1 MAKSVNVSGRMSVG
15 RFEEEFEKTFG
26 VRCNVKLSKW
36 RNADNKATLA
46 SIRPK
51 DFNAPKKVNLPIV
64 GNMTVR
70 TLKERFEA
78 NFGVMIE
85 LYVGRKIAPDNV
97 TIGAIREGRVDLSK
111 NKKVKKVEEE
121 VMSTKTSDNSNEL
134 VSLSDEQIKEF
145 KDQENEAEDMWDYQN
160 LAYEIADAGD
170 KKWSKKVYQKAE
182 EKLTEDVT
190 DIASL
195 ACAVANEY
203 GLGDFEYAL
212 DLFKKAHSS
221 AETFSDYKTIITYLS
236 NESFLDNHDFGR
248 ELLKEAENLATTSGQ
263 YRDIADLYADD
274 NSLSDKEYAR
284 KMYEK
289 AEELAEG
296 GSDFTYLAQSVVEE
310 WNLNDKEYARKILEK
325 AESLSECENEP
336 RLLRDIGRIYSY
348 DIKDNA
354 KAMNAFKR
362 CETVIDSYSP
372 SGLEPAYWDES
383 KIEQYIYL
391 ANSVAD
397 EDALNDQEYAKELFI
412 KAESLIASGGW
423 DSSQLVGSLEDFGD
437 VEWSKNI
444 EKGNYG
450 TKGTTNIK
458 NDKSSSDSTLIKIEI
473 NNEKEHMAYNVIDV
487 ILEKNID
494 ASDFNADRYHEI
506 INDKS
511 FLKKAKEAIQSAN
524 GWKYGYY
531 MDGEDT
537 SLKEV
542 MEYVSWGESI
552 QIRLI
557 AVGDKDLSFLSLDNF
572 SDDGKEE
579 FLKGTSF
586 EAKEGDDDFEDSYDK
601 CVGSYNL
608 LAFDYVANY
617 ED

>member
-51 DFNAPKKVNLPIV
+51 DFDAPKKVNLPIV

-111 NKKVKKVEEE
+111 NKNVKKVEEE
-121 VMSTKTSDNSNEL
+121 VMSTKTSDNSNES
-134 VSLSDEQIKEF
+134 VSLSDEQINEFQDKE
-145 KDQENEAEDMWDYQN
+145 NNAEDIWEYQD

-170 KKWSKKVYQKAE
+170 KKWSKKIYQKAE
-182 EKLTEDVT
+182 EKLTDDVT

-195 ACAVANEY
+195 ARAVANEY
-203 GLGDFEYAL
+203 GLGDFEYAFN
-212 DLFKKAHSS
+212 LFKKAQSS
-221 AETFSDYKTIITYLS
+221 AQTFSDYQTIISYLM
-236 NESFLDNHDFGR
+236 NESFLDKHDYGR
-248 ELLKEAENLATTSGQ
+248 ELLKEAENLATTSDQ
-263 YRDIADLYADD
+263 YRDIADLYAED
-274 NSLSDKEYAR
+274 NSLSDKEYGR

-289 AEELAEG
+289 AEQLAEE

-325 AESLSECENEP
+325 AESLPECENKP
-336 RLLRDIGRIYSY
+336 RLLRDIGDIYSNN
-348 DIKDNA
+348 IKDNA
-354 KAMNAFKR
+354 KAIKVFKR

-372 SGLEPAYWDES
+372 DGIVPAYWDES
-383 KIEQYIYL
+383 KIKQYIYL
-391 ANSVAD
+391 ANSVED
-397 EDALNDQEYAKELFI
+397 EDALNDQKYAKELFI

-423 DSSQLVGSLEDFGD
+423 DSSELVGYLENFDE
-437 VEWSKNI
+437 EWSKNVK
-444 EKGNYG
+444 KGKYG
-450 TKGTTNIK
+450 TKGATTINV
-458 NDKSSSDSTLIKIEI
+458 DKSSSDSTLIKIEI
-473 NNEKEHMAYNVIDV
+473 NNEKEHRAYNVIDV
-487 ILEKNID
+487 ILEINID

-531 MDGEDT
+531 MDGEET

-608 LAFDYVANY
+608 LAFDYVTNY